1 MNNQD
6 WKKKFRYGKEWREF
20 RQKLIKKQKVDPITG
35 TKLSKLANCHHL
47 DLSEEHYKDLSD
59 EDNFVMLNKLSH
71 DMVHF
76 MFLKSKRNSAVKLRV
91 SALTVTMPCPPLRN
105 GINFIRQSRLNSIQA
120 FCTLQRN
127 F

>member
-35 TKLSKLANCHHL
+35 TKLSKLANCHHM
-47 DLSEEHYKDLSD
+47 DLNEEHYKDLSD

-76 MFLKSKRNSAVKLRV
+76 MFLKSKPKEWRKRIAGLIKILEKMEE
-91 SALTVTMPCPPLRN
+91 LN
-105 GINFIRQSRLNSIQA
+105 GKE
-120 FCTLQRN
+120 
-127 F
+127 